1 MSGAIVFLETYD
13 VGDKVINYLNPENP
27 LEKSYIDIL
36 NDVDHLVRKDQPI
49 PLFTFACL
57 YPVMP
62 NDINMIYSNTMDRI
76 DDTWV
81 NFIVQGKM
89 EDAQKTLDQAN
100 QMWESAGGKKVE
112 EWYDA
117 WYQENKDTYMF
128 TDDVYDAFGA
138 PYEK

>member
-1 MSGAIVFLETYD
+1 MLSQYRSKSSSNPIDFEVAVNAAGKDPKLAIEF
-13 VGDKVINYLNPENP
+13 
-27 LEKSYIDIL
+27 ID
-36 NDVDHLVRKDQPI
+36 
-49 PLFTFACL
+49 F
-57 YPVMP
+57 
-62 NDINMIYSNTMDRI
+62 MIRDNTMDRI
-76 DDTWV
+76 DDTWL
-81 NFIVQGKM
+81 NLIVQGKM
-89 EDAQKTLDQAN
+89 EDAQKVLDQAN

>member
-1 MSGAIVFLETYD
+1 M
-13 VGDKVINYLNPENP
+13 
-27 LEKSYIDIL
+27 
-36 NDVDHLVRKDQPI
+36 DHLVRKDQPI

>member
-1 MSGAIVFLETYD
+1 M
-13 VGDKVINYLNPENP
+13 
-27 LEKSYIDIL
+27 
-36 NDVDHLVRKDQPI
+36 DHLVRKDQPI

-89 EDAQKTLDQAN
+89 EDAQKVLDQAN